1 MEKYTGKMIPFDIEK
16 FNAGYEPVYRNGN
29 PVKRVIQTPECN
41 SDSSKLFSI
50 GSDGGWCN
58 HYESGDDVD
67 AGVEWPDIAK
77 ALHQGSNQ
85 SHDQEHGKARYLRL
99 RFSTQSQLLGSHQRK
114 SYLASTFG
122 CCTS

>member
-58 HYESGDDVD
+58 HYESG
-67 AGVEWPDIAK
+67 
-77 ALHQGSNQ
+77 
-85 SHDQEHGKARYLRL
+85 RYLIG
-99 RFSTQSQLLGSHQRK
+99 SQDENDLMLKAKEVTFWHNWYMNGRAVCTTD
-114 SYLASTFG
+114 SYETEQKAKVVGENIPATIQI
-122 CCTS
+122 